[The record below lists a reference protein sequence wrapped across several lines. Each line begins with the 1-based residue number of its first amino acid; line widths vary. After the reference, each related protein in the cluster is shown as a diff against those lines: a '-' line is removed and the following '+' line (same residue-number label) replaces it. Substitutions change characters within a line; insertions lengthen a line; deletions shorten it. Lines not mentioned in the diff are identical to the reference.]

1 MSPKGEL
8 PTGVYL
14 HPRVFLCGPNID
26 SQTILGDWVVP
37 QDDDDVIT
45 VLEGL
50 KTVCPG
56 ARIDTMT
63 FRGRVTA
70 VDEAGI
76 RQAAAKARQAD
87 VNILVLGDNSQRY
100 SAFGRTCGENCDRDN
115 IDLPGRQQELLEAVA
130 ASGRPTVL
138 ILMSGRALGVHWA
151 AENPSVN
158 AIVEAWEPGQMG
170 GQAIAEIL
178 FGLVN
183 PSGKLPV
190 TVTRNAGQI
199 QCVYN
204 HKHSQYSRHFAL
216 AEQGPLYP
224 FGFGLSYTE
233 FEYGEPV
240 LSKMEIGRDE
250 SVALNVVVKNTGL
263 VAGAEAVQLYIRDE
277 YGSVTRPVKE
287 LKDIRKVFLKPGESA
302 DIQFDITPDMMAC
315 WGASERWEVEAGE
328 FTLMVG
334 SSSDD
339 SFLRGV
345 ALTVK

>member
-1 MSPKGEL
+1 
-8 PTGVYL
+8 
-14 HPRVFLCGPNID
+14 
-26 SQTILGDWVVP
+26 
-37 QDDDDVIT
+37 
-45 VLEGL
+45 
-50 KTVCPG
+50 
-56 ARIDTMT
+56 MT

-70 VDEAGI
+70 VDDAGI
-76 RQAAAKARQAD
+76 RQAASKARQAD
-87 VNILVLGDNSQRY
+87 VIILVLGDNTQRY
-100 SAFGRTCGENCDRDN
+100 SAFGRTSGENCDRDN

-151 AENPSVN
+151 AESPSVN

-190 TVTRNAGQI
+190 TVPRNAGQI

-204 HKHSQYSRHFAL
+204 HKHSQYSRQFAL

-224 FGFGLSYTE
+224 FGFGLSYTS
-233 FEYGEPV
+233 FEYGAPA
-240 LSKMEIGRDE
+240 LSKTEIRKDE
-250 SVALNVVVKNTGL
+250 SVTLSVKVRNAGPCD
-263 VAGAEAVQLYIRDE
+263 GAEAVQLYIRDE

-287 LKDIRKVFLKPGESA
+287 LKDVRKVFLKSGESA
-302 DIQFDITPDMMAC
+302 DIQFQITPAMLSC
-315 WGASERWEVEAGE
+315 WGASEKWEVEPGD

-334 SSSDD
+334 SSSADAD
-339 SFLRGV
+339 LGSVSLV
-345 ALTVK
+345 VTK